1 MFNNIITFFLFAL
14 LSFVAGVAI
23 AGTPDGETPATEDVC
38 DVLKDGTPG
47 LYGLCVAYCE
57 AQDLDDDVLKQK
69 PSNSKLLVVYNKKRK
84 PDDPVMP
91 CLLPDVPPCFPCLPT
106 GPNPNCPPE
115 PPDECPGFP
124 PPGSP

>member
-57 AQDLDDDVLKQK
+57 AQDLDVEGNEKKSKDSLLKA
-69 PSNSKLLVVYNKKRK
+69 YDKKRIK
-84 PDDPVMP
+84 QGGPVMP